1 MTSFMANITHATRKS
16 PVKLGGKVKG
26 DSQLE
31 SRYIQDPF
39 QSNMINLSVC
49 ACVCACER
57 AYESFCVLTT
67 I

>member
-31 SRYIQDPF
+31 SRDIQDLF
-39 QSNMINLSVC
+39 QSNMINLSAC
-49 ACVCACER
+49 ECVCLCER